1 MFLLLNI
8 IMSTLSVN
16 LTAAVNYTSQPA
28 QTVSLNGDIIINRI
42 VDIPAEK
49 RVYVLVEEVGQIE
62 LAELS
67 GDNYDTPAEWTN
79 ADVVTAVKKIITT

>member
-1 MFLLLNI
+1 
-8 IMSTLSVN
+8 MSTLSVN

>member
-1 MFLLLNI
+1 
-8 IMSTLSVN
+8 MSTLSVN
-16 LTAAVNYTSQPA
+16 LTAAVNYTTQPA
-28 QTVSLNGDIIINRI
+28 QTISLDGDIIINRI

-49 RVYVLVEEVGQIE
+49 RVFVLLENVGQIE

-79 ADVVTAVKKIITT
+79 ADVVAAVKKVITA